1 MNFNRFGVRAHSKKI
16 IVAAIV
22 IVIIGLGQLGGWWD
36 GLLREIWPGRGSQR
50 TQIYQQTPALESTKT
65 RLTGWKDRQKL
76 WEIEADRIWQS
87 DNGNQVYFENILHGV
102 VFSVKDKR
110 VDFSAGSARWERY
123 QSLLYINDGLDGQ
136 TDQGFFSTSRATVNY
151 KAQEMIC
158 PEGILYTENDTELV
172 AKSLRI
178 DFANEEFLLEGN
190 VVFTQKDAIIKAGG
204 MIYNYNTKQ
213 YQLMNPEG
221 ITVFP

>member
-1 MNFNRFGVRAHSKKI
+1 MNFKRFDAKKI
-16 IVAAIV
+16 IIAMIV
-22 IVIIGLGQLGGWWD
+22 IGIIGLGQLGGWWD
-36 GLLREIWPGRGSQR
+36 VLIREIKPGRPSSGPR
-50 TQIYQQTPALESTKT
+50 NYQPKPALETAES

-76 WEIEADRIWQS
+76 WEIEADRIWQY
-87 DNGNQVYFENILHGV
+87 DHGNQVFFENIHHGV

-123 QSLLYINDGLDGQ
+123 QSLLYIEGGLKAQ
-136 TDQGFFSTSRATVNY
+136 TEEGFFSASRAAMNY
-151 KAQEMIC
+151 KTQEMVC
-158 PEGILYTENDTELV
+158 PEGVLYTEAGTQLI

-178 DFANEEFLLEGN
+178 DLANEDFYLTGD

-213 YQLMNPEG
+213 YQITNPEG